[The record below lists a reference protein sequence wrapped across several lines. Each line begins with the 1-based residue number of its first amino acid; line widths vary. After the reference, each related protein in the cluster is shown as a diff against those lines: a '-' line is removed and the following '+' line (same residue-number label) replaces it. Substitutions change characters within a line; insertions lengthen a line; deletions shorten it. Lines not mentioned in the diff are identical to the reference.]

1 MYGGVISLG
10 QVEYFLH
17 AITSFKVCCIGEHI
31 EVGLDQVSFYAY
43 FFLCYTADK
52 DAKLVRPSS
61 MEFELKMIFFTHL
74 SNRLLLAHNVHL

>member
-1 MYGGVISLG
+1 M
-10 QVEYFLH
+10 
-17 AITSFKVCCIGEHI
+17 HI
-31 EVGLDQVSFYAY
+31 FFFVS
-43 FFLCYTADK
+43 YTADK